1 LAVYFLPV
9 LQRRH
14 DEKGHGGNR
23 GPPQLS
29 RSQNQ
34 GLCLTPDRKNETED
48 YRDRGVPQK
57 EESFGEIHLM
67 TKAGA
72 TPKKRRKSIRVA
84 ESKLEVLPPEKAQA
98 LFTVAMMEEAVSVLH
113 ANLRATK
120 RMWSQAAGDFV
131 EIPDGPTQVESAKIM
146 LAYGIGQPVQ
156 RVISV
161 TTPEDDLAKDFD
173 QKLKQSPALRESLQD
188 MVKKAAAAP
197 DAEH

>member
-1 LAVYFLPV
+1 
-9 LQRRH
+9 
-14 DEKGHGGNR
+14 
-23 GPPQLS
+23 
-29 RSQNQ
+29 
-34 GLCLTPDRKNETED
+34 
-48 YRDRGVPQK
+48 
-57 EESFGEIHLM
+57 M

-72 TPKKRRKSIRVA
+72 TPQKRRKSIQIA

-98 LFTVAMMEEAVSVLH
+98 LFTIPMMEEAVNVLVT
-113 ANLRATK
+113 NLRATK

-161 TTPEDDLAKDFD
+161 TTPENDLAKDFE

-188 MVKKAAAAP
+188 MVNKAAAAP